1 MDQPYFGHK
10 LAVNKEHRGVYSLH
24 YSIDICMIL
33 RGYWWHTRLI
43 LVWYSGDTGVIP
55 VWYQYDTKVLIL

>member
-33 RGYWWHTRLI
+33 RGY
-43 LVWYSGDTGVIP
+43 
-55 VWYQYDTKVLIL
+55 